1 MSNKTRYFVA
11 VTGAILVIGLGTGM
25 VASYMGLPVSV
36 FTSAAGPEELEYVP
50 ADAAVVAYANVR
62 DVMNSQLRKRFRELE
77 PSQQHQNEFEEK
89 TGLNFEED
97 IDTVVAA
104 MLPKGNLAD
113 QPHEAFLILARGRFD
128 AARLEA
134 LAIGHGATV
143 ADYQGKRLI
152 THHAADRNDADR
164 NDTDRNDTHD
174 GDNKHGDMAVG
185 FVEADLIAF
194 GSVNAVRASIDA
206 RRENRNVV
214 SNIEMMRLVSELD
227 NANAWAVGRF
237 DAIAGQTGLPAEITS
252 HIPAISWFSA
262 AGHINGGVS
271 GVLKAETKDE
281 ASAQNLRDVLKG
293 VLALAK
299 MQAGSKP
306 GMQQMADSLIL
317 SGDGKHVALSF
328 SVPTEVL
335 DVLEGLAKSRKG
347 VKGLKA
353 MAAAH

>member
-11 VTGAILVIGLGTGM
+11 VTGAILVIGLGTGL

-62 DVMNSQLRKRFRELE
+62 EVMSSQLRKRFTEME
-77 PSQQHQNEFEEK
+77 PSQDHKNEFEEK
-89 TGLNFEED
+89 TGLNFEQD

-104 MLPKGNLAD
+104 MMPKTNLAAN
-113 QPHEAFLILARGRFD
+113 PEGAFLILARGRFQ

-134 LAIGHGATV
+134 LALEHGATV

-152 THHAADRNDADR
+152 THHDADR
-164 NDTDRNDTHD
+164 NDT
-174 GDNKHGDMAVG
+174 KHEDMAVG

-194 GSVNAVRASIDA
+194 GSVTSVQAAIDA

-214 SNIEMMRLVSELD
+214 GNIEMMRLVSELD

-237 DAIAGQTGLPAEITS
+237 DAIAGQTGLPTEIAS
-252 HIPAISWFSA
+252 QMPAISWFSA

-281 ASAQNLRDVLKG
+281 AAAQNLRDVLKG
-293 VLALAK
+293 LLALAK

-306 GMQQMADSLIL
+306 GMQQLADSLVL
-317 SGDGKHVALSF
+317 SGEGKNVALSF
-328 SVPTEVL
+328 SVPSEVL
-335 DVLEGLAKSRKG
+335 DVLEGLAKGRKG
-347 VKGLKA
+347 MRGA
-353 MAAAH
+353 M